1 MAGNFRADLVREVF
15 KKTPKMSTY
24 LVALVVSEF
33 ECRETDTKAFGVCS
47 RPNAYNQTGYSFEV
61 GQKTLEKYDELFN
74 YPYNSQMDK
83 LHMIAIPDFVSG
95 AMENWGMGKL
105 TQFKLSHDFAL
116 FIIFLNSLPYFV
128 LSPFPPRSGN
138 IS

>member
-1 MAGNFRADLVREVF
+1 MIIIQFPTKKLINHFRADLVREVF

-33 ECRETDTKAFGVCS
+33 ECRENDAKTFGVCS

-61 GQKTLEKYDELFN
+61 GQKTLAKYDELFN

-83 LHMIAIPDFVSG
+83 LHMIAIPDFISG
-95 AMENWGMGKL
+95 AMENWGML
-105 TQFKLSHDFAL
+105 LSIQFSFEGFA
-116 FIIFLNSLPYFV
+116 ISIF
-128 LSPFPPRSGN
+128 
-138 IS
+138 